1 MHACKFG
8 EWGAC
13 IRIFLNWQYIMIFF
27 FEENNK
33 VVENGK

>member
-13 IRIFLNWQYIMIFF
+13 IRIFFKLAIYNDNF
-27 FEENNK
+27 FEENN
-33 VVENGK
+33 